1 MGIKWDNICPVVSGT
16 TNEILLCKGK
26 KVFKNGK
33 LLFVGRDR
41 SEDKTQEVLDAVI
54 HHLLNRIARSDSQ
67 EKKVVLEHSLYR
79 LTLEDLRE
87 TSA

>member
-16 TNEILLCKGK
+16 TNEILFCKGK

-54 HHLLNRIARSDSQ
+54 HHLLNRIERSGSQ
-67 EKKVVLEHSLYR
+67 EKKIVLEHKLYR

-87 TSA
+87 ASA

>member
-1 MGIKWDNICPVVSGT
+1 MGIKWNNICPVVSGA
-16 TNEILLCKGK
+16 TNEILFCKGK

-33 LLFVGRDR
+33 LLFTGKDR

-54 HHLLNRIARSDSQ
+54 HHLLNRIERSGSQ
-67 EKKVVLEHSLYR
+67 ERKIVLDHKLYR

-87 TSA
+87 ASA